1 MVRGLLGTG
10 NGYSFALVKI
20 QNALSYDGGELVN
33 VEIEEAP
40 HQVNLVIASLK
51 GYRRGRLAREFIHEC
66 NANLQ
71 HVAPGKH

>member
-51 GYRRGRLAREFIHEC
+51 GYRRGRLGREFIPEC

-71 HVAPGKH
+71 HVATGKH